1 MIKIRKA
8 KVKDINIILNF
19 EKDLWNCSVDLMNKY
34 YPQHQNDINLKNG
47 YEEILIKY
55 IRGRIFS
62 KNDAIFI
69 SEINEKPV
77 GHMIISIKKSFPI
90 FEMEYYGR
98 INTIYIEEDFR
109 GKGISFKLKDEALK
123 WFKSKNINRVSLN
136 VFPDNKQAIDAYK
149 KWGLTLSLFEMRMT
163 I

>member
-1 MIKIRKA
+1 MINIRRA

-19 EKDLWNCSVDLMNKY
+19 EKELLNSAVDLIKKY
-34 YPQHQNDINLKNG
+34 HPQHLIDINLRSDYK
-47 YEEILIKY
+47 EIIIKY

-62 KNDAIFI
+62 KNDAMFI
-69 SEINEKPV
+69 SELNGKPV

-98 INTIYIEEDFR
+98 INTVYIKKEFR
-109 GKGISFKLKDEALK
+109 GKGISSKLKDEAIK
-123 WFKSKNINRVSLN
+123 WFKSKNINRISLN
-136 VFPDNKQAIDAYK
+136 VNPDNKQALEAYK
-149 KWGLTLSLFEMRMT
+149 KWGLTLSLLEMRMT